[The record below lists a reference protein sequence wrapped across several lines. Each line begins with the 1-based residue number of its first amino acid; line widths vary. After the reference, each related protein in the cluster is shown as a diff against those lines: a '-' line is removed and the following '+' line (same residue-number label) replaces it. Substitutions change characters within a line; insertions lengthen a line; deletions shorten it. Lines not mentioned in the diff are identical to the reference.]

1 MKRAAILD
9 LGTNTFHLL
18 IIEEKM
24 KNGFEELLKKRVYVK
39 LALDGINSLSPAA
52 MERGINAI
60 IEFKGLIEEYNVK
73 TVRAIGTA
81 ALRTAVNSPEYLER
95 IKTITGIEVQLID
108 GEKEAEL
115 IYKGVAQVWGP
126 PDEPTLI
133 MDIGGGSVEF
143 IIADKNQFHWSRSYP
158 VGVAVL
164 YRNFHHS
171 EPISVEDQIALD
183 LFLDKHLD
191 ELKAVI
197 RKYQPSL
204 LIGASGTFDV
214 VGAIV
219 GREDL
224 SVRYHEVENQTV
236 FQLINDIVIMNE
248 MQRAQDP
255 RIPASRIDMIVVA
268 LLLLKKVLAMGPFKK
283 TGISTY
289 ALKEGVA
296 ASIFSLH

>member
-1 MKRAAILD
+1 
-9 LGTNTFHLL
+9 
-18 IIEEKM
+18 M
-24 KNGFEELLKKRVYVK
+24 KNGYEELLKKRVYVK

-81 ALRTAVNSPEYLER
+81 ALRTAENSPEYLER

-219 GREDL
+219 GREDQ
-224 SVRYHEVENQTV
+224 SIRYHEVENQTV

-255 RIPASRIDMIVVA
+255 RIPSSRIDMIVVA
-268 LLLLKKVLAMGPFKK
+268 LLLLKKVLVMGPFKK

>member
-1 MKRAAILD
+1 M
-9 LGTNTFHLL
+9 
-18 IIEEKM
+18 E
-24 KNGFEELLKKRVYVK
+24 NGFQELLKKRVYVK
-39 LALDGINSLSPAA
+39 LALDGINRLSPAA

-81 ALRTAVNSPEYLER
+81 ALRTAVNSPEYIER
-95 IKTITGIEVQLID
+95 IKTMTGIEVQLID

-115 IYKGVAQVWGP
+115 IFKGVAQVWGP

-183 LFLDKHLD
+183 LFLDMHLD

-224 SVRYHEVENQTV
+224 SVRYHEVQNQTV

-248 MQRAQDP
+248 VQRAQDP
-255 RIPASRIDMIVVA
+255 RIPSSRIDMIVVA
-268 LLLLKKVLAMGPFKK
+268 LLLLEKVLVMGPFKK

>member
-1 MKRAAILD
+1 
-9 LGTNTFHLL
+9 
-18 IIEEKM
+18 M
-24 KNGFEELLKKRVYVK
+24 KNGYEELLKKRVYVK

-115 IYKGVAQVWGP
+115 IYKGVAQVWEP

-224 SVRYHEVENQTV
+224 SVRYHEVENLTV

-268 LLLLKKVLAMGPFKK
+268 LLLLKKVLVMGPFKK